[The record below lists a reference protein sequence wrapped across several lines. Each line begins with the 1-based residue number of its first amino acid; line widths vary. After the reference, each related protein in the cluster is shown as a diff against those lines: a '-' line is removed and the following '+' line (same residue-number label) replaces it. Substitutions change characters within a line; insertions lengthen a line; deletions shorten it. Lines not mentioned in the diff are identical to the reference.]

1 MGQGNKKRKPGRY
14 ANGALISSAKADM
27 QTEQQKNIRRKADN
41 LRNALKAEK
50 PQRQLTTKQK
60 MRQSISE
67 SSTKLREQKRVEREK
82 AAAEKKANKKY
93 VSPYERKHGKPQ
105 PGVSTTTSK
114 SKGKGGGVTIN
125 GKPPT
130 AIQKKLLKG
139 GWSAKELEA
148 KINARKKK
156 K

>member
-1 MGQGNKKRKPGRY
+1 MTPQKLREKREAKK
-14 ANGALISSAKADM
+14 
-27 QTEQQKNIRRKADN
+27 
-41 LRNALKAEK
+41 NALKVEK
-50 PQRQLTTKQK
+50 PRRQLTTKQK

-93 VSPYERKHGKPQ
+93 VSPYERKHGKKQ
-105 PGVSTTTSK
+105 PGVSTTTTSK

-125 GKPPT
+125 GKAPT
-130 AIQKKLLKG
+130 SIQKKLLAG

>member
-1 MGQGNKKRKPGRY
+1 MVQLNPAKWGSNNKK
-14 ANGALISSAKADM
+14 
-27 QTEQQKNIRRKADN
+27 
-41 LRNALKAEK
+41 NALKVEK

-60 MRQSISE
+60 MRARISAN
-67 SSTKLREQKRVEREK
+67 SAKLREQKRLEREK

-93 VSPYERKHGKPQ
+93 VSPYERKHGKKQ
-105 PGVSTTTSK
+105 PGVSTATTSK
-114 SKGKGGGVTIN
+114 SKGKGGVTIN

-130 AIQKKLLKG
+130 ATQKRLLAG